1 MPMQARATLDRM
13 LPPRRRAA
21 GAEFHRFGVVGSTG
35 LVVDTAVLC
44 SARSAGAGL
53 YGGRILSYVAAAT
66 ATWTMNRVCTLR
78 EARNRPGGAPPAQ
91 QWALLLA
98 VNLAGFLVKYGT
110 YVLRVG
116 KLPPAAAHPV
126 LALAAGALAGMGGN
140 FLLSR
145 RYVFRSP

>member
-21 GAEFHRFGVVGSTG
+21 GAEFHRFGVVGSPG
-35 LVVDTAVLC
+35 FVLDTTVLC
-44 SARSAGAGL
+44 SARSGL

-66 ATWTMNRVCTLR
+66 TTWTMNRACTLR
-78 EARNRPGGAPPAQ
+78 EARNRPGGAAPAL

-98 VNLAGFLVKYGT
+98 VNLAGFLVNYRP
-110 YVLRVG
+110 YALMVG

-126 LALAAGALAGMGGN
+126 LAVAAGALAGMGGN